1 MQSFGNTTMASLRRT
16 HQAYEKE
23 NSNNAWKAFDT
34 SSEAGRLLRQIYG
47 NKNPPVNVPLP
58 RRSGKSKVPT
68 DAWRPGGGSAAAVD
82 PRRATR
88 DLAKE
93 RTVATVRRA
102 RPDRSYSRI
111 DFVERKRCG
120 SVIQEE
126 LDDARMRTEAYRPAH
141 VRPIGESEKER
152 FGEICAY
159 KGGKILPQELTA
171 VELEVLPHEAA
182 AKAKEA
188 RRIKAVR
195 RRRAGLP
202 EEDPEEALNALMAQ
216 QQGRGGGA

>member
-1 MQSFGNTTMASLRRT
+1 MCSQSFGNTTMASLRRT

-111 DFVERKRCG
+111 DFVERKHGRWNL
-120 SVIQEE
+120 E
-126 LDDARMRTEAYRPAH
+126 LDVPIEEMCQPS
-141 VRPIGESEKER
+141 VRSQREVGIKT
-152 FGEICAY
+152 
-159 KGGKILPQELTA
+159 QMLT
-171 VELEVLPHEAA
+171 
-182 AKAKEA
+182 
-188 RRIKAVR
+188 
-195 RRRAGLP
+195 
-202 EEDPEEALNALMAQ
+202 
-216 QQGRGGGA
+216 